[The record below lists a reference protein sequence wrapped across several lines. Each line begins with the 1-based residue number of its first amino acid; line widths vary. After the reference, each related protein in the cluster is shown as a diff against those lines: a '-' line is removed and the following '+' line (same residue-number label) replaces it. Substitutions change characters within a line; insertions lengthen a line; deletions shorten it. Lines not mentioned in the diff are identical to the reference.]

1 MAPLLYPDNPLLQQS
16 FAFAL
21 EIVAFCDELKKM
33 RHFEMSHQ
41 LFKSGT
47 SIHAQVREAQHPESN
62 DDFIHKLK
70 VGAKEA
76 SETEGW
82 LLLCQYAP
90 GFPAPTHL
98 LNRLPHIQRML
109 TSSINTSKKKT
120 A

>member
-1 MAPLLYPDNPLLQQS
+1 MAPVLYPDNPLLQQS
-16 FAFAL
+16 FAFGL
-21 EIVAFCDELKKM
+21 EIMAYCEELKKL

-47 SIHAQVREAQHPESN
+47 SIHAQIREAQHSESN

-70 VGAKEA
+70 IGAKEA

-82 LLLCQYAP
+82 LLLCKYAP
-90 GFPAPTHL
+90 GFPSPDQL
-98 LNRLPHIQRML
+98 LGRLSHIQRML

-120 A
+120 L